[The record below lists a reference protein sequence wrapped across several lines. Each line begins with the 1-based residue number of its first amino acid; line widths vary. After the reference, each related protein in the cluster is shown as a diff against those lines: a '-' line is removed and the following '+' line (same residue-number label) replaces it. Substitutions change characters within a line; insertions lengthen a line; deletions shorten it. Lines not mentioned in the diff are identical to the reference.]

1 MNIERYFTLNQDIN
15 KCLDFLVNNNIIP
28 REKPCP
34 RCSSAA
40 YLSINKNR
48 QKEAT
53 VYFVLFG
60 SILYLYLFCQFS
72 TQI

>member
-1 MNIERYFTLNQDIN
+1 MNVDRYFTLNQDIN

-28 REKPCP
+28 REKLCS

-40 YLSINKNR
+40 YLSINNKR
-48 QKEAT
+48 QKEGI
-53 VYFVLFG
+53 FVLFG

-72 TQI
+72 AQI